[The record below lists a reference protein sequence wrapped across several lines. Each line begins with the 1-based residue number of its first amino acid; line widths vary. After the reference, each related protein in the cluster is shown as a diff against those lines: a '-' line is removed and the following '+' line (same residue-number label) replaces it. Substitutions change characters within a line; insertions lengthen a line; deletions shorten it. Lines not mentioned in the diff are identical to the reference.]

1 MPAIRKNERRGPG
14 ITTSKGE
21 EGAASPSPGTVEAA
35 FGVEDEGGEFAASWA
50 KPGPPDNHNAT
61 RTLERRR
68 GDFIAEYSF

>member
-1 MPAIRKNERRGPG
+1 M
-14 ITTSKGE
+14 TSEDE
-21 EGAASPSPGTVEAA
+21 EGAASPSPKAVGAA
-35 FGVEDEGGEFAASWA
+35 FGAEDEGVEFAASWA